1 MDLIPDKVWVV
12 LAAVI
17 SSMGGFI
24 LFERKKV
31 DRRLNKIERDMSQ
44 HKTDIAVIKE
54 ALTNLKEDTQEIKD
68 LLMRRKK

>member
-44 HKTDIAVIKE
+44 HRTDIAVVKE

-68 LLMRRKK
+68 LLMRRRK